1 MLRKT
6 SGRASLKMACPN
18 GDEKNKL
25 FAKQMKNLYI
35 SSRRKLYNLYRT
47 MKHMIHCG
55 LLLFS
60 VVCSETLM
68 SSSLELDVSS
78 LLV

>member
-1 MLRKT
+1 
-6 SGRASLKMACPN
+6 
-18 GDEKNKL
+18 
-25 FAKQMKNLYI
+25 
-35 SSRRKLYNLYRT
+35 
-47 MKHMIHCG
+47 MIHCG

-68 SSSLELDVSS
+68 SSSLELYVSP